1 MHPCRLHDHLLRT
14 VEEAQGKVA
23 IAAVCL
29 LQCARHG
36 LSEVELLE
44 MLGTLFEH
52 GEQAAK
58 IGGAIGEGCLSMRAQ
73 WEMNSGGS

>member
-1 MHPCRLHDHLLRT
+1 MYLHSSVRRLHDHLLRNL
-14 VEEAQGKVA
+14 EDGQGKVA

-44 MLGTLFEH
+44 MLGTLFEQ
-52 GEQAAK
+52 GEQANLA
-58 IGGAIGEGCLSMRAQ
+58 GGLGERGDS
-73 WEMNSGGS
+73 SSH